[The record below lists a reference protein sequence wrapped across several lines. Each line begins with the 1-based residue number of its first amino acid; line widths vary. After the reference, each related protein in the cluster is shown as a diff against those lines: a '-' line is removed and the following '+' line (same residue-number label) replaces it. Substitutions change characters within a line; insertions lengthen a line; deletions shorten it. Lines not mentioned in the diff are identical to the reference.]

1 APAGPARLALGG
13 AVLFSLAG
21 GHDLDVSAA
30 AARRGPLRRGGL
42 VHAGLGGLPDAA
54 PGRPA
59 VLPQAA
65 AVLLADGGIPGAVR
79 RQCLGRAPVLG
90 AGRHGAGDGLLRLPA
105 PLRQR
110 PCRGPHDPDPGGAA
124 LPVRRGA
131 LRQPG
136 HAGGRPDGPDRDG
149 GRRRGAPP
157 RAVAARWLVA
167 GGHVRRCGGR
177 VPGQG
182 PDRHRAAGRRAVL
195 LAPGPAPVPRPG
207 TPAVV
212 AGHPAVPGTDPALDG
227 DHAAAPS
234 RLLRLLHRL
243 PAFPAL
249 SRNRLQQSAPVL
261 VLCAGGAGPD
271 PAVVDPVVALVPA
284 PGAAADGVRAARP
297 PDRAGRPP

>member
-1 APAGPARLALGG
+1 
-13 AVLFSLAG
+13 S
-21 GHDLDVSAA
+21 DL
-30 AARRGPLRRGGL
+30 
-42 VHAGLGGLPDAA
+42 
-54 PGRPA
+54 
-59 VLPQAA
+59 
-65 AVLLADGGIPGAVR
+65 
-79 RQCLGRAPVLG
+79 
-90 AGRHGAGDGLLRLPA
+90 
-105 PLRQR
+105 
-110 PCRGPHDPDPGGAA
+110 
-124 LPVRRGA
+124 
-131 LRQPG
+131 
-136 HAGGRPDGPDRDG
+136 
-149 GRRRGAPP
+149 
-157 RAVAARWLVA
+157 
-167 GGHVRRCGGR
+167 RRCGGR

-297 PDRAGRPP
+297 PDRAGRPPRAAWPDAVLAGGGAGVLLDPGFQAGRLRDRRPAAAGLVHPGNLRAAGRVQRA